1 MTKGCWRNFARWS
14 LIGCQTKENTVSNT
28 CTLSV
33 PRIKHSSSCD
43 ATKVDKTLSFLLIDP
58 PRQTELRSSP
68 NMFALHTL
76 AGLQAD
82 LVRRDLTN
90 WYGLCTNLFL
100 TSSWF
105 MSVYMCISIYIYIYM
120 IANAST
126 ALILLKTWS
135 KSEVARS
142 RSQDNKNIPKGSRKY
157 SKIKI
162 IPTRIQSEVGHVLL
176 WVVGCLNQED
186 RNVDPRNSW
195 IEYFSYYTVCFSS
208 FEAYSI
214 FYARVIHGS
223 LINRDLPDAMEW
235 MQP

>member
-28 CTLSV
+28 WTLSV

-105 MSVYMCISIYIYIYM
+105 MSVYMYIYIYIYDCKCIYGIDIVENM
-120 IANAST
+120 IKVGGCQ
-126 ALILLKTWS
+126 IKKPGQQKHS
-135 KSEVARS
+135 KR
-142 RSQDNKNIPKGSRKY
+142 
-157 SKIKI
+157 IKKVF
-162 IPTRIQSEVGHVLL
+162 Q
-176 WVVGCLNQED
+176 NQ
-186 RNVDPRNSW
+186 NNS
-195 IEYFSYYTVCFSS
+195 
-208 FEAYSI
+208 
-214 FYARVIHGS
+214 
-223 LINRDLPDAMEW
+223 N
-235 MQP
+235 

>member
-105 MSVYMCISIYIYIYM
+105 MSVYMYISIYIYIFVCIYVF
-120 IANAST
+120 IC
-126 ALILLKTWS
+126 IY
-135 KSEVARS
+135 V
-142 RSQDNKNIPKGSRKY
+142 NINICIYIYKY
-157 SKIKI
+157 IYVYI
-162 IPTRIQSEVGHVLL
+162 HMQFRIPHK
-176 WVVGCLNQED
+176 
-186 RNVDPRNSW
+186 
-195 IEYFSYYTVCFSS
+195 
-208 FEAYSI
+208 
-214 FYARVIHGS
+214 
-223 LINRDLPDAMEW
+223 
-235 MQP
+235 